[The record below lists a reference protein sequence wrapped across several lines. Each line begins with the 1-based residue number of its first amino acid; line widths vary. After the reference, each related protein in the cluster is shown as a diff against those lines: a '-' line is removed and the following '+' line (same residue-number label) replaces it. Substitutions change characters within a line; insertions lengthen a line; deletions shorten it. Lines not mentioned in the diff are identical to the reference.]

1 MSLLRGLP
9 KGTRLAF
16 QCEINEFTFFFFFR
30 ELSEQG
36 GFSYEVSKFTP
47 ISLPYDTL
55 ITLVSTAVRHCV
67 LITR

>member
-1 MSLLRGLP
+1 MYLLKGLP
-9 KGTRLAF
+9 KETRLAF
-16 QCEINEFTFFFFFR
+16 QCEINFFR